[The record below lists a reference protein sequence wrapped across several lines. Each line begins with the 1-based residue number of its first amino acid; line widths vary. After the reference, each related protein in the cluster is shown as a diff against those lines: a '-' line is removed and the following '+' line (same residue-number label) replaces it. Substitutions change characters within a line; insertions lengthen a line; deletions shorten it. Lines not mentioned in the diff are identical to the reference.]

1 MLRLTLTTVLAM
13 AGVWAFFGDDLSS
26 EEQARVD
33 ALRAERI
40 TVATLWTEAFQAEKA
55 KAPAPVRL
63 ASVDPDTLVNQPAP
77 TQEAST
83 TTRLASYATDA
94 DTLAELRPDLVPTV
108 VVSDPDKLAAFL
120 APEVTDRV
128 AETVSP
134 TVSPVAPS
142 LDLRVVTGNRVNV
155 RSGPSTSNGVLDQVV
170 KADIVA
176 VMSDEINGWVKIS
189 IQGEGVEGYM
199 SARFLEAYVE

>member
-63 ASVDPDTLVNQPAP
+63 ASVDPATLVHQPAP

-83 TTRLASYATDA
+83 TARLASYATDA

-120 APEVTDRV
+120 APEVTDKV
-128 AETVSP
+128 AE

-155 RSGPSTSNGVLDQVV
+155 RSGPSTSNGVLGQVV